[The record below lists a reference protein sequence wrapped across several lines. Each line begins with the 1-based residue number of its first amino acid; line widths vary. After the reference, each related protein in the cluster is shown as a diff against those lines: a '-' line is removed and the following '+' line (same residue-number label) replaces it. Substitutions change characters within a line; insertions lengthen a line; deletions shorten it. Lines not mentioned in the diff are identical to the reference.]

1 MRVARLPR
9 NEAARLSALYSH
21 DILDT
26 AFEAAFDD
34 IAEVA
39 RWLTGASIGL
49 ITLIDK
55 DRQWFKAA
63 RGLALREIPR
73 DIAFC
78 AHTILLRQL
87 LVVSDALEDPRF
99 ADNPLVVG
107 APNLRAYAG
116 VPLTTPD
123 RHNLGTLCVFDDHP
137 RAFSAGEQLG
147 LGALGRLTAAAL
159 ELRRRVAMIRRHAE
173 ETAGQ
178 DATSRLASELL
189 VKPILHFWEHMS
201 VLPNQ
206 FGLQARSYITS
217 NQPALALVLEE
228 IDQQTSHIRKISEI
242 VSRIAD
248 ELQRGGRVPHEDMFV
263 QEAFPVA
270 QWSSSARLQ
279 VSLSLLQ
286 EEETRTAEA
295 ENLAGRSVYQAF
307 DEAPDHEF
315 DMASGLAFM
324 LFDTPM
330 SALLLVDGDRRW
342 FMGTDELDAEQAAC
356 AGSFCDHVM
365 QTSDVVVVNDGRADP
380 DLGPMLAPA
389 HPRTRFYAGT
399 RFLNSSGNVVGA
411 LCVMAPHARKHF
423 SKNAQSQ
430 LKVLA
435 RLVSGQL
442 ELRQVLQ
449 RERQQR
455 ERENRERLEREL
467 LERQRQVAEQ
477 EERKKHRPAINIHA
491 DIMELMAN
499 VATGEVPTNEVLAMS
514 LMAWNAHK
522 ESRVLLIT
530 CLKFLR
536 RSVNPAEY
544 RQFLK
549 KLDGFTFETESGL
562 DI

>member
-1 MRVARLPR
+1 
-9 NEAARLSALYSH
+9 
-21 DILDT
+21 
-26 AFEAAFDD
+26 
-34 IAEVA
+34 
-39 RWLTGASIGL
+39 
-49 ITLIDK
+49 
-55 DRQWFKAA
+55 
-63 RGLALREIPR
+63 
-73 DIAFC
+73 
-78 AHTILLRQL
+78 
-87 LVVSDALEDPRF
+87 
-99 ADNPLVVG
+99 
-107 APNLRAYAG
+107 
-116 VPLTTPD
+116 
-123 RHNLGTLCVFDDHP
+123 
-137 RAFSAGEQLG
+137 
-147 LGALGRLTAAAL
+147 
-159 ELRRRVAMIRRHAE
+159 
-173 ETAGQ
+173 
-178 DATSRLASELL
+178 LASELL

-342 FMGTDELDAEQAAC
+342 FMGTDELDAQQAAC